1 MRSSRIAPTN
11 IRDMKLNKENIKTI
25 SEFPGIYLIIND
37 INGKKYIGQSI
48 NLRKRLIK
56 HCERCC
62 HKRFD
67 NPLYRA
73 ILKYG
78 LDNFSF
84 EILSILE
91 TKDFANAK
99 KELDK
104 LEFKY
109 ISEYDT
115 YNSGYNQ
122 TLGGDGGILG
132 YKMTDEQK
140 LHVSTNLKAIAN
152 DGRNKIW
159 VYDAKTKLYHLFI
172 SSVYAEKY
180 LNIPRNQLRKHGRL
194 IRKRYMSARTEENLR
209 KLVFDYEN
217 KKVLHNA
224 RFETKIDK
232 TTFMNIYNSYNS
244 VKDRIKQLG
253 ICKKTYYNYIHR
265 YLDAV

>member
-1 MRSSRIAPTN
+1 
-11 IRDMKLNKENIKTI
+11 MKLSKENAKII

-37 INGKKYIGQSI
+37 INGKKYVGQSI

-84 EILSILE
+84 EILDILE
-91 TKDFANAK
+91 TTDFTSAK

-109 ISEYDT
+109 ISKYDT

-140 LHVSTNLKAIAN
+140 LHVSKNSKETAN
-152 DGRNKIW
+152 DGRNRIW
-159 VYDAKTKLYHLFI
+159 VYDIETKLYHLFI

-180 LNIPRNQLRKHGRL
+180 FNIPANQFRKHGRL
-194 IRKRYMSARTEENLR
+194 IRKRYMSARTEKDLKE
-209 KLVFDYEN
+209 LVSDYKN
-217 KKVLHNA
+217 KKSLHIGT
-224 RFETKIDK
+224 FEIKVDK
-232 TTFMNIYNSYNS
+232 NTFMNIYNSYS
-244 VKDRIKQLG
+244 LVKDRIKHLG
-253 ICKKTYYNYIHR
+253 VCKKTYYNYVHR
-265 YLDAV
+265 YLNEINNAGLV